1 MEQQFVHGKNRKLER
16 GKGGLRMVAI
26 DEESKSPFEI
36 EEPKWLDDSQSVLI
50 EQVKSDWTCTHH
62 CRRCGRVFCSACC
75 KNKISLPC
83 ISYVDPERVCMECLP
98 VAKDE
103 NIFFAK
109 DLKVLIE
116 GASFVL
122 NDSSVICE
130 CKLHEQSHSKLL
142 FKCLENKDTMAQDSV
157 QLKNITS
164 IENITETV
172 EGSEKVCG
180 KVLKI
185 KEQSETELLKLR
197 VQEGDKVQQK
207 SAEFLHAIQKDWLC
221 VSVSIYYFIAM
232 FPNKTI
238 MAMELLFDVQ

>member
-36 EEPKWLDDSQSVLI
+36 EEPKWLDDSQHPFCMRCKKMFSFTLRR
-50 EQVKSDWTCTHH
+50 HH

-207 SAEFLHAIQKDWLC
+207 SAEFLHAIQK
-221 VSVSIYYFIAM
+221 
-232 FPNKTI
+232 
-238 MAMELLFDVQ
+238 AMELLFDVQ